1 MMNFEVSTENS
12 NPKNPN
18 SHNFDFPHSHKS
30 QKVAQ
35 MNANNNNNNNNNNQV
50 NGVVV
55 VHFIPAMDPSRGG
68 WPPRIQFRIMTGD
81 YRHED
86 KFWWDLMF
94 HQDRWREARVAN
106 ARAHGVAVINIDE

>member
-35 MNANNNNNNNNNNQV
+35 MNANNNNNNNNNQV

-68 WPPRIQFRIMTGD
+68 WPPMIQFRIMTGD